1 MIGQSAPMRRIMSW
15 IERVAPSD
23 FPVLIT
29 GESGTGKEE
38 TAKLIHG
45 LSRRKNAPFIPVNC
59 AALPATLIESE
70 LFGHEKGAFTGA
82 DRRKPGLFETADSGT
97 LLLDEFTEMPCETQA
112 KLLRVLEDGRVL
124 PVGGTKAVAT
134 NVRVLAASNRNLER
148 EIRSKRVR
156 EDLFHRL
163 NVCEIRL
170 LPLRERIEDLP
181 LLVEE
186 FLRKTNEKLGRR
198 IGGVD
203 DECLTAL
210 ARYRW
215 PGNIRELLH
224 VIEGAALRC
233 DSATLTFHDL
243 PPHIRGLDG
252 QDGSFVVQVGDRVD
266 DVVDEL
272 VWRTVES
279 VGNKT
284 RAAKVLGIGL
294 RTVYTRLEHRDGH
307 GPDGRPRPRG
317 NGRV

>member
-1 MIGQSAPMRRIMSW
+1 MIGQSVPMRRIMKW

-45 LSRRKNAPFIPVNC
+45 LSRRKDAPFLAVNC
-59 AALPATLIESE
+59 AALAPTLIESE

-82 DRRKPGLFETADSGT
+82 DRRKPGLFESADGGT
-97 LLLDEFTEMPCETQA
+97 LFLDEFTEMPCETQA
-112 KLLRVLEDGRVL
+112 KLLRVLEDGGVL
-124 PVGGTKAVAT
+124 PVGSTKLVAT
-134 NVRVLAASNRNLER
+134 NARVLAASNHNLER
-148 EIRSKRVR
+148 EVRAKRLR
-156 EDLFHRL
+156 GDLFHRL
-163 NVCEIRL
+163 NVCPIHL
-170 LPLRERIEDLP
+170 PPLRERIEDLP
-181 LLVEE
+181 LLADE
-186 FLRKTNEKLGRR
+186 FLRKTNEKLGRW
-198 IGGVD
+198 IGRVD
-203 DECLTAL
+203 DECITAL

-233 DSATLTFHDL
+233 DSTTLTVNDL
-243 PPHIRGLDG
+243 PPHIRGVDG
-252 QDGSFVVQVGDRVD
+252 PDSSFVVQVGDRVD

-279 VGNKT
+279 VKDKT

-294 RTVYTRLEHRDGH
+294 RTVYTRLGHRDGH
-307 GPDGRPRPRG
+307 GADGRARPRG
-317 NGRV
+317 YCRT